1 MTKRKKRNKQNK
13 TKKCKWS
20 KCEYVP
26 CGKSM
31 PQCKP
36 NYCHEKGKLSSR
48 NWGYCNI
55 LNLVKNKNKKKYK
68 NLCKKQKRIFKKCK
82 HNKTRK
88 ITKLSVDVH
97 TLHNKMPFIW
107 RFLKPNTRKH
117 MIELAKMPIS
127 KINIPFSLYGDNGE
141 IIPKK
146 YKKLRKTLKKK
157 YKKI

>member
-1 MTKRKKRNKQNK
+1 MNNKKYTRK
-13 TKKCKWS
+13 KKCKWE
-20 KCEYVP
+20 KCKYVP
-26 CGKSM
+26 CGQSM

-55 LNLVKNKNKKKYK
+55 LNIVKNKNKTKYK
-68 NLCKKQKRIFKKCK
+68 KLCKKQTKIFKKCK
-82 HNKTRK
+82 RNKTRK
-88 ITKLSVDVH
+88 IPKLSVDIR

-117 MIELAKMPIS
+117 MIELAKMPAS

-141 IIPKK
+141 FIHKK
-146 YKKLRKTLKKK
+146 HRKLRRTLKKK
-157 YKKI
+157 YRNI

>member
-1 MTKRKKRNKQNK
+1 MSKRKKTRKQNK
-13 TKKCKWS
+13 CRWKKCK
-20 KCEYVP
+20 YVP

-55 LNLVKNKNKKKYK
+55 LDKVKNKNKTKYK
-68 NLCKKQKRIFKKCK
+68 QLCQKEKKIFKKCK

-88 ITKLSVDVH
+88 ITNLSVDVNM
-97 TLHNKMPFIW
+97 LHNKMPFIW

-117 MIELAKMPIS
+117 MIKLAKMPVS

-141 IIPKK
+141 FIPKK
-146 YKKLRKTLKKK
+146 YKKLRKTLRKK
-157 YKKI
+157 YRNI